1 MGINPLPA
9 LPVGLARQARSLHV
23 EVDILIQ
30 EFAREEGHIPV
41 QPEGALAQR
50 GKKAA
55 VGLLWLGGW
64 EAL

>member
-1 MGINPLPA
+1 M
-9 LPVGLARQARSLHV
+9 GLARQARSLHV

-30 EFAREEGHIPV
+30 EFARDEGHILV
-41 QPEGALAQR
+41 QPEDALAQR
-50 GKKAA
+50 GKKAM